1 MRAECHIIVILSH
14 SFEIMLCYRNS
25 NVEMQHIGLNMV
37 GDLFQNSTENI
48 CSTSRVCIH
57 IQEKDS
63 FNFNKFIHI
72 QEKYSYST

>member
-1 MRAECHIIVILSH
+1 
-14 SFEIMLCYRNS
+14 MLKWLTWHVLYTVYN
-25 NVEMQHIGLNMV
+25 IYFLKLYMV

-57 IQEKDS
+57 IQEKYS

>member
-1 MRAECHIIVILSH
+1 LKLEDFPEEIL
-14 SFEIMLCYRNS
+14 RD
-25 NVEMQHIGLNMV
+25 VRGMV

-57 IQEKDS
+57 IQEKYS